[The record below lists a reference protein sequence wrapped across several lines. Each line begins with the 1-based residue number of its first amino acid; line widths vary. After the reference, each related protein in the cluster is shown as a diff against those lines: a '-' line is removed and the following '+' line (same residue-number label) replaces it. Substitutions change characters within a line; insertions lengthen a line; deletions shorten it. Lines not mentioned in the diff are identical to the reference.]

1 MTTTELHLDL
11 TMAEVLARFPGAR
24 RALFQRFHI
33 GGCQSCGYEAR
44 DTLGAVLGKHQI
56 ADTGAALETILA
68 FDKMDRDMQ
77 IEPRDFV
84 ALRQSQPEVRLIDIR
99 GEDEREIVTIEG
111 AEPLSEELLQQLRVL
126 PKDAPL
132 VFHCRSGLRS
142 LDAAAHFIGH
152 GFTNV
157 KSLAGGI
164 LAWAEQIDPSLRK
177 Y

>member
-11 TMAEVLARFPGAR
+11 TMADVLARFPGAR

-33 GGCQSCGYEAR
+33 GGCQSCGYQPHE
-44 DTLGAVLGKHQI
+44 TLGTVLGNHKI
-56 ADTGAALETILA
+56 TDTAAALETILS

-84 ALRQSQPEVRLIDIR
+84 ALRQRQPGVRLIDVR
-99 GEDEREIVTIEG
+99 GDEEREIAKIAG
-111 AEPLSEELLQQLRVL
+111 AEQLTEELFQQLRAL
-126 PKDAPL
+126 PKDTAL
-132 VFHCRSGLRS
+132 VFHCRSGQRS
-142 LDAAAHFIGH
+142 LDAAAYFVGH

-157 KSLAGGI
+157 KSMAGGI
-164 LAWAEQIDPSLRK
+164 LAWSEQVDPSLRK